1 MLHSS
6 ERLAYMGVH
15 VKNENQILTVIIP
28 CFNEENTLE
37 QLLNSVA
44 YQDIV
49 KQIIVIDDCSTD
61 NSFAIMN
68 NFNDPRL
75 LILKN
80 NTNMGKGFSINRAIE
95 YVEGSLV
102 ILQDADLEYDPSEY
116 SSLAQPI
123 LSGLAD
129 VVYGSR
135 FLPSK
140 EKAVL
145 YFWHKLGNNFL
156 TFISNVFSNLALT
169 DMETC
174 YKMMRAEYFKMLEIN
189 EKRFGI
195 EPEITAKLAIFGA
208 RFYEVS
214 ISYRGRTY
222 KEGKKITWK
231 DGFSALFCILKYN
244 SIFQKR
250 RLRKQQRLSFIEN
263 R

>member
-1 MLHSS
+1 M
-6 ERLAYMGVH
+6 
-15 VKNENQILTVIIP
+15 
-28 CFNEENTLE
+28 
-37 QLLNSVA
+37 LNSVA
-44 YQDIV
+44 SQNIV

-61 NSFAIMN
+61 NSFEIMKK
-68 NFNDPRL
+68 FSDPRL
-75 LILKN
+75 IIFKN
-80 NTNMGKGFSINRAIE
+80 HTNMGKGFCINRAIE
-95 YVEGSLV
+95 HVEGSLV
-102 ILQDADLEYDPSEY
+102 IIQDADLEYDPAEY
-116 SSLAQPI
+116 QSMALPI
-123 LSGLAD
+123 ISGLAD

-156 TFISNVFSNLALT
+156 TFVSNVFTNLALT

-174 YKMMRAEYFKMLEIN
+174 YKMMKSKYFKMLSIEEN
-189 EKRFGI
+189 RFGM

-222 KEGKKITWK
+222 KEGKKITWR
-231 DGFSALFCILKYN
+231 DGFSALYCIFKYN
-244 SIFQKR
+244 SVFYRR
-250 RLRKQQRLSFIEN
+250 RLRKVWNLNLMEN

>member
-1 MLHSS
+1 MASQ
-6 ERLAYMGVH
+6 
-15 VKNENQILTVIIP
+15 K
-28 CFNEENTLE
+28 
-37 QLLNSVA
+37 
-44 YQDIV
+44 IV

-61 NSFAIMN
+61 NSFAIMKK
-68 NFNDPRL
+68 FNDPRL

-80 NTNMGKGFSINRAIE
+80 HSNMGKGFCINKAIE
-95 YVEGSLV
+95 YVEGPL
-102 ILQDADLEYDPSEY
+102 IIIQDADLEYDPTEY
-116 SSLAQPI
+116 PTLALPI
-123 LSGLAD
+123 VSGSAD

-156 TFISNVFSNLALT
+156 TFVSNVFTNLALT

-174 YKMMRAEYFKMLEIN
+174 YKMMKSEYFKVLEIE

-195 EPEITAKLAIFGA
+195 EPEITAKLASIGA

-222 KEGKKITWK
+222 EEGKKITWR
-231 DGFSALFCILKYN
+231 DGFSALYCILKYN
-244 SIFQKR
+244 SVFQKK
-250 RLRKQQRLSFIEN
+250 RLRKRWRLSLIEN

>member
-1 MLHSS
+1 M
-6 ERLAYMGVH
+6 V
-15 VKNENQILTVIIP
+15 VPIKIVDPILSVVIP

-37 QLLNSVA
+37 HLLKLVA
-44 YQDIV
+44 AQSIV
-49 KQIIVIDDCSTD
+49 KQIIVVDDCSTD
-61 NSFAIMN
+61 NSWEIMDS
-68 NFNDPRL
+68 FSDPRL
-75 LILKN
+75 LVLKN
-80 NTNMGKGFSINRAIE
+80 HINMGKGFCINKASEHIE
-95 YVEGSLV
+95 GELV
-102 ILQDADLEYDPSEY
+102 ILQDADLEYDPTEY
-116 SSLAQPI
+116 SSIALPI
-123 LSGLAD
+123 ISGLAD

-135 FLPSK
+135 FLPSR

-156 TFISNVFSNLALT
+156 TFISNIFTNLALT

-174 YKMMRAEYFKMLEIN
+174 YKMMKSEYFKMLDIQ

-195 EPEITAKLAIFGA
+195 EPEVTAKLATFGA

-231 DGFSALFCILKYN
+231 DGFSALYCILKYN

-250 RLRKQQRLSFIEN
+250 KLRKQWKLSLMEN
-263 R
+263 SKNVETGHFS